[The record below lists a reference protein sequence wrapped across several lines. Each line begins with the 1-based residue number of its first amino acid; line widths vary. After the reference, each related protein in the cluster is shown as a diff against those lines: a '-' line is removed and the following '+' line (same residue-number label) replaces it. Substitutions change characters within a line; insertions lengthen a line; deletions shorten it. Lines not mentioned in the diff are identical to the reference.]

1 MDVVATEVVDVE
13 RSQLLGDIPPP
24 GLGDVVDVCEQTLKV
39 GVGLLELAGAGLGGG
54 QELEEVPEELDVQ
67 MAPGAGDR
75 EIVELGGREPI
86 EIVVGHADTIDR
98 MIQTCPITRWST
110 PS

>member
-1 MDVVATEVVDVE
+1 
-13 RSQLLGDIPPP
+13 
-24 GLGDVVDVCEQTLKV
+24 
-39 GVGLLELAGAGLGGG
+39 
-54 QELEEVPEELDVQ
+54 

-86 EIVVGHADTIDR
+86 EIVVDHADTIDR